1 MKKIYVNLVSII
13 IFKYL
18 DVQHVILDV
27 KPALIIVQMIVHR
40 VNLHIFMK
48 IINAYS
54 NLAMVIIKLIE
65 QILFPQKL
73 YSFPLHVILIVKAVM
88 VFTLQI
94 VHYV

>member
-1 MKKIYVNLVSII
+1 M
-13 IFKYL
+13 IF
-18 DVQHVILDV
+18 DV
-27 KPALIIVQMIVHR
+27 KPALIMVQMIVHR

-54 NLAMVIIKLIE
+54 NLALVIIKLIE

-88 VFTLQI
+88 VLILQI
-94 VHYV
+94 AHCVL